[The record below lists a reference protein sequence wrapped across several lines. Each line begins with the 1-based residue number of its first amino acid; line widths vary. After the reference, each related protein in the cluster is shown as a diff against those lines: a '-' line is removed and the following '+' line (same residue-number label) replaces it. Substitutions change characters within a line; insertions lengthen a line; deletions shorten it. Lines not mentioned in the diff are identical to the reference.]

1 MFRNVATGKTTKDAD
16 YPNYYNMNARRVRI
30 ANAKIARKIQ
40 VVEDFDAVADFIA
53 EHEDC
58 ASFQA
63 YFENESQ
70 HTYDFVDAP
79 GTETLSSMQDIQT
92 RFEDC
97 YAGEWSSEIEY
108 TESLIEDGVFGDA
121 TEGTLGN
128 YIDVQSL
135 SRDLFMSDVM
145 SIDIPTGGVFVF
157 HNC

>member
-1 MFRNVATGKTTKDAD
+1 
-16 YPNYYNMNARRVRI
+16 
-30 ANAKIARKIQ
+30 
-40 VVEDFDAVADFIA
+40 
-53 EHEDC
+53 
-58 ASFQA
+58 
-63 YFENESQ
+63 
-70 HTYDFVDAP
+70 
-79 GTETLSSMQDIQT
+79 MQDIQT